1 MSILRPLPQHAGGVS
16 RHRLSA
22 APAERSAAARR
33 YSGLGPVAL
42 ALTLAAHATGCH
54 SAPPSPPAAAALAVA
69 RVRTQRVLAQSHAG
83 REEVMGTVRA
93 KLRASIEAKVSGRIL
108 KLPVALGQRVAA
120 GALLAR
126 LDLRETQARVAQAKA
141 VAEQANA
148 DLVRV
153 SALLARQA
161 ITRQDFDAAQ
171 ARARVAEASL
181 REAST
186 MLGYATL
193 TAPFAGVVTRKL
205 ADVGDLASPGRA
217 LIELEDPSALRLE
230 IDVPE
235 ALIEH
240 VSVGAALPVRIDT
253 LPELV
258 QGTVTEVAPSS
269 DPNSRTFRAQLDLAG
284 SPVLRSGQF
293 GRALVPTGHTNILR
307 APLDAVVERG
317 QLEIVFVA
325 RDGRAE
331 LRLVKTG
338 KRFATTIE
346 IVSGLSA
353 GEAVVVAGAAMLVDG
368 QPLEEQR

>member
-1 MSILRPLPQHAGGVS
+1 MSTFRPNPRNATGATSHQPSAG
-16 RHRLSA
+16 
-22 APAERSAAARR
+22 PAARSESSR
-33 YSGLGPVAL
+33 RHTGLAPLAL
-42 ALTLAAHATGCH
+42 ALTLAGHTAGCH
-54 SAPPSPPAAAALAVA
+54 SAPPAPPAAPALAVA
-69 RVRTQRVLAQSHAG
+69 RVRTQRVLAQSHEG

-120 GALLAR
+120 GALLVR

-171 ARARVAEASL
+171 ARARIAEASL
-181 REAST
+181 REVST

-240 VSVGAALPVRIDT
+240 VRVGVTLPVRIDT

-258 QGTVTEVAPSS
+258 QGTVTEVGPSS

-293 GRALVPTGHTNILR
+293 GRALVPTGHTSILR

-353 GEAVVVAGAAMLVDG
+353 GEAVVVMGAAMLVDG
-368 QPLEEQR
+368 QPLEAQR